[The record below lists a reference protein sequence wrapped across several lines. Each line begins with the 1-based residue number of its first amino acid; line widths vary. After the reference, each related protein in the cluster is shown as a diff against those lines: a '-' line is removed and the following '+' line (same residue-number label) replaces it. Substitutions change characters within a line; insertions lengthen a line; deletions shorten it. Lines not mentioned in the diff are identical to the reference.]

1 MAVSRTLVL
10 LAAVVATVTA
20 GSVPTCQVFQTK
32 KSKDL
37 QWFPG
42 PLPSSYFRFNFRVA
56 AVGDVKIVLSDGKGR
71 RSDRVTILLGDKQN
85 SQSSIRRRR
94 QASKEIQSTANELIC
109 GEYNSY
115 WVQFEPRSV
124 KVGRGSERAEFM
136 KLDFNKPLTPKF
148 LGFGTS
154 KKNVGLFTFD
164 DIENQQVDPCLRS
177 PCVHGTCRPLSD
189 GFECDCS
196 DGYRGQYCELKQE
209 PEVISLPPE
218 KEVSCSKV
226 RCRKACPNGFEKD
239 ERGCMTCICKPRMRF
254 GECPEVSAKTSV
266 VGICV
271 NECSDDESCPDGR
284 MKCCSNGCGR
294 VCREPCKPVFC
305 RLGCKNGFASN
316 NEGCKI
322 CACKDDDSGLPD
334 PLLPDLGLPGNPE
347 PEEEEQIEEPKIV
360 ECFGDTKEVTVTED
374 VDTSVTQEFE
384 IEKEDPSDV
393 IFHSDGG
400 KLIKIEVEKK
410 DICILNSRGLKLKY
424 AQLPQWAW
432 QLKTVQI
439 TVRFVTTGFNV
450 FLKSLSEDMP
460 IVEYRKPD
468 RKAFTCKSIGFLSKG
483 KRKSRLKY
491 LKRRFRLG
499 KRGKKRFRKPIKKYK
514 GKKRPKKPK
523 TRGKSRSISFSF
535 SISKNRKGKKH
546 YKKLKSKGG
555 RSRSFSFSISTN
567 GKGKK
572 HLKKLK
578 SKGGRSRSF
587 SFSISR
593 NGKGKKHLKK
603 LKTKAGRSRS
613 FSFSI
618 STNGKG
624 KKHLKKL
631 KSKGGRSRSFSF
643 SISRNGKGKKH
654 NKKLKSKGGRSR
666 SFSFSIS
673 RNGKGKKH
681 NKKLKSK
688 GKKHQKKNGSQG
700 NGGGR
705 EIIIETKEE
714 TERKTI
720 TLKPGQFQ
728 EVEGIAGYE
737 TSVSFAL
744 DPEDGIIFRLT
755 EQRGSDKGRT
765 LSFVIEK
772 EWSYMQYDGQI
783 LGEKVATRSGILNS
797 GRKSFWIKLPACTS
811 EEFWFEFGIK
821 GEASELLRGK
831 IPDVLFRPKYIDV
844 SVTVTHIEEQ
854 VVEIH
859 YPNWIPLGG
868 VENKN
873 YKFQVTS
880 TEVALVAIQSSD
892 EAEGQIIA
900 EFGCPKNP
908 GCRIQRCDDKEAT
921 KCKTL
926 VEPADQSICRGLAED
941 RKLWVKL
948 VGEKLIMG
956 LDNEGVQQVVAE
968 CEDSWISQSRLLAIG
983 TRGHGK
989 WTTY

>member
-593 NGKGKKHLKK
+593 NGKGKKH
-603 LKTKAGRSRS
+603 
-613 FSFSI
+613 
-618 STNGKG
+618 
-624 KKHLKKL
+624 
-631 KSKGGRSRSFSF
+631 
-643 SISRNGKGKKH
+643 
-654 NKKLKSKGGRSR
+654 NKKLKSK
-666 SFSFSIS
+666 
-673 RNGKGKKH
+673 
-681 NKKLKSK
+681 
-688 GKKHQKKNGSQG
+688 G

>member
-572 HLKKLK
+572 H
-578 SKGGRSRSF
+578 
-587 SFSISR
+587 
-593 NGKGKKHLKK
+593 
-603 LKTKAGRSRS
+603 
-613 FSFSI
+613 
-618 STNGKG
+618 
-624 KKHLKKL
+624 
-631 KSKGGRSRSFSF
+631 
-643 SISRNGKGKKH
+643 

>member
-593 NGKGKKHLKK
+593 NGKGKKH
-603 LKTKAGRSRS
+603 
-613 FSFSI
+613 
-618 STNGKG
+618 
-624 KKHLKKL
+624 
-631 KSKGGRSRSFSF
+631 
-643 SISRNGKGKKH
+643 
-654 NKKLKSKGGRSR
+654 
-666 SFSFSIS
+666 
-673 RNGKGKKH
+673 

>member
-572 HLKKLK
+572 HY
-578 SKGGRSRSF
+578 
-587 SFSISR
+587 
-593 NGKGKKHLKK
+593 
-603 LKTKAGRSRS
+603 
-613 FSFSI
+613 
-618 STNGKG
+618 
-624 KKHLKKL
+624 
-631 KSKGGRSRSFSF
+631 
-643 SISRNGKGKKH
+643 
-654 NKKLKSKGGRSR
+654 KKLKSKGGRSR